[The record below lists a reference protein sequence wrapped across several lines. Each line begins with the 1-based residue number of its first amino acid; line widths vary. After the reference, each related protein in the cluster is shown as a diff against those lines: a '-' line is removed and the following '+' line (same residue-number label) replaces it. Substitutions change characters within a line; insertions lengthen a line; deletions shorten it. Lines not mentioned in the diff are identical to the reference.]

1 VGVIG
6 LGAMGAPMAA
16 NLVGAGF
23 HVVGYNRSEA
33 ALGELVR
40 RGGEAASGVADLAAR
55 CGLVITMLP
64 DSPDVREV
72 VLGEGA
78 VIDHAQPGTVLID
91 MSTVD
96 PGLAVEIDVAARQRD
111 IRTLDAPVSGG
122 ETGAIQGTLAIMV
135 GGEASVFED
144 ARPVLEAMGTTVV
157 HVGPSGAGQTVKA
170 ANQLLVGGHIALLA
184 EAIRFLEASRIQLE
198 PALNVLSGGLAGSRV
213 LERKA
218 PMMAARKFDPSFRAE
233 LHHKDMGILLRAA
246 RDSNVPLPITAS
258 VGQLFSALIA
268 MGGGAL
274 DHSALLSVLDS
285 MVGVR
290 GP

>member
-1 VGVIG
+1 
-6 LGAMGAPMAA
+6 MAA